1 MGKPFEKTMKV
12 VNDVVKPAMNF
23 FKDSPDELDNLRA
36 LAIEDQVLLLEEV
49 EKVMTDKKRKV
60 ALYEF
65 GLMPQL
71 FFAFDCA
78 PFCLETYPMTFTG
91 VSKEIF
97 QEFIAAAEEA
107 GAPSDVCSTD
117 RFILGAA
124 LTGELPTNSFFV
136 TGSAP
141 CDGTRFVYPVM
152 DKIMEIPTLYIEA
165 PYTYGREAAGWYGKQ
180 IKDKLIPFME
190 EVTGKKFDID
200 RFREAIEES
209 NRAYELML
217 DIFDAYTMK
226 PSPHPLGLR
235 AAPYGG
241 FINSAGHP
249 RLTKYMKLIHEDV
262 TQRIKEGRIQPQH
275 EEKYR
280 VMWGHV
286 RPTFD
291 PTIYTWMEEQ
301 LGASVVIDTLRSTA
315 TLLPIDTTD
324 IDTMLEGYAW
334 QGLDMTMSIM
344 RLDTRALLD
353 FTINA
358 YDRYNCDCM
367 IITQHVGCNNICGVS
382 GIWRRYLRE
391 RDIPALFIDLDY
403 NDSRVLSS
411 EQICNQIE
419 DFFNTVMV

>member
-12 VNDVVKPAMNF
+12 INESVRPALDLFME
-23 FKDSPDELDNLRA
+23 SPGEIDKLRA
-36 LAIEDQVLLLEEV
+36 LAIEDQVVLFEDV
-49 EKVMTDKKRKV
+49 ASAMTDENRKV

-78 PFCLETYPMTFTG
+78 PFCLETYPMVFTG
-91 VSKEIF
+91 VSKDIF
-97 QEFIAAAEEA
+97 REFLATAEEA

-124 LTGELPTNSFFV
+124 LSGEMPSNSFFV

-152 DKIMEIPTLYIEA
+152 EKIMEIPTLYIEA
-165 PYTYGREAAGWYGKQ
+165 PYTTGREAAKWYGRQ
-180 IKDKLIPFME
+180 IKDELIPFLE
-190 EVTGKKFDID
+190 EATGKKFDID
-200 RFREAIEES
+200 RFRETIEES
-209 NRAYELML
+209 NRAYEYIL
-217 DIFDAYTMK
+217 DIYDAYTMK
-226 PSPHPLGLR
+226 PHPHPQGLR

-249 RLTKYMKLIHEDV
+249 RLTKYMKLIYEDV
-262 TQRIKEGRIQPQH
+262 SKRVKEGRVQPQH

-280 VMWGHV
+280 VMWSHV

-315 TLLPIDTTD
+315 TLLPIDTTNL
-324 IDTMLEGYAW
+324 DTMLEGYAW

-344 RLDTRALLD
+344 RLGTRALLD

-358 YDRYNCDCM
+358 YDRYSCDCM

-382 GIWRRYLRE
+382 GIWRKYLRD

-403 NDSRVLSS
+403 NDNRVLST